1 LTFTNYFREEHNI
14 NEAFYGFFTE
24 TLFPDT
30 YQKVRNLD
38 RLKRFS
44 PVLNIINNLNLDKI
58 LDRKL
63 ELRIRAG
70 LNVINSTENSSIE
83 IYTEKVPG
91 IDASE
96 WLPGKMA
103 RNSKKSYVKKLM
115 KDGI

>member
-58 LDRKL
+58 LDDRKL

-96 WLPGKMA
+96 WLPGKNGKELEKRAM
-103 RNSKKSYVKKLM
+103 
-115 KDGI
+115 